1 MFNQNPPQNQYSQY
15 GPPQGQPM
23 SQSPGIYNQQPP
35 QNSQGP
41 YGQPPMAGSKDNL
54 GKQAPYGQ
62 QPPYGQQQPPYGQQ
76 QPPYG
81 QQQPPY
87 GQQQP
92 PYGQQQ
98 PPYGQQQPPY
108 GQQQPPYGQ
117 QQPPYGQQQPPYG
130 QQQPPYGQQPP
141 YPGANNSKVQ
151 VISRGNGINEKE
163 FQDIT
168 AACIEVQDKHILPMS
183 NMCIKKIKEKVRGE
197 WYVFVCPEKE
207 TNFDFY
213 LSFVDGGK
221 YLTFKYGK
229 NEFHVCGI
237 SV

>member
-1 MFNQNPPQNQYSQY
+1 MYNQNQNPPQGQYSQY
-15 GPPQGQPM
+15 GQQQGQQQNQPQGQ
-23 SQSPGIYNQQPP
+23 
-35 QNSQGP
+35 
-41 YGQPPMAGSKDNL
+41 YGQPPMAGSQ
-54 GKQAPYGQ
+54 GQTAYCQQHQFGQ
-62 QPPYGQQQPPYGQQ
+62 QPPHGQQQPPYGQQ

-98 PPYGQQQPPY
+98 PPYGQQQPF
-108 GQQQPPYGQ
+108 
-117 QQPPYGQQQPPYG
+117 
-130 QQQPPYGQQPP
+130 
-141 YPGANNSKVQ
+141 PGANNSKVQ
-151 VISRGNGINEKE
+151 VLSRGNGINDKE

-168 AACIEVQDKHILPMS
+168 SSCIEVQDKRIMPMS
-183 NMCIKKIKEKVRGE
+183 GMCVKKIKEKIRGE
-197 WYVFVCPEKE
+197 WYVFVCPESEK
-207 TNFDFY
+207 NYDFY

-221 YLTFKYGK
+221 YLTFKYGA